1 MPVSPRR
8 RSLRRSRRAVP
19 GYKAATGKC
28 SGRARRGGE
37 RLGPAQPHLGQVVER
52 GDTHVLVDMLRSGED
67 VPPAVAGEALLH
79 GRLARE
85 RRCRPGGRDEVVTA
99 HPGGSYNHPSPLG
112 RPNTPT
118 PLALGRGPIGGEP
131 CPMCA
136 REHHDHDQ
144 EAHNAPRV
152 ALVRLRRA
160 LGACKAARAQQGAGP
175 RRRLVQGD
183 RALQRVTKVVRP

>member
-1 MPVSPRR
+1 MRPSRVDDLFVDQDEPYPDIRQQPGSAPGQLDEAGNASGPRSPI
-8 RSLRRSRRAVP
+8 SAKSSS
-19 GYKAATGKC
+19 AATLTFWSIC
-28 SGRARRGGE
+28 C
-37 RLGPAQPHLGQVVER
+37 
-52 GDTHVLVDMLRSGED
+52 RSGED

-112 RPNTPT
+112 RPNTPA
-118 PLALGRGPIGGEP
+118 PLALGRGPIGGER

-175 RRRLVQGD
+175 PRRLVQGD

>member
-1 MPVSPRR
+1 MRPSRVDDLFVDQDEPYPDIRQQPGSAPGQLDEAGNASGPR
-8 RSLRRSRRAVP
+8 
-19 GYKAATGKC
+19 
-28 SGRARRGGE
+28 
-37 RLGPAQPHLGQVVER
+37 QPHLGQVVER
-52 GDTHVLVDMLRSGED
+52 GDTHVLVDMLSQRR
-67 VPPAVAGEALLH
+67 
-79 GRLARE
+79 GRTTGRRGGGALARSARPRAPLPSWRP
-85 RRCRPGGRDEVVTA
+85 RRGCHRTPRRLVQSSQPSWSAQHPDATRPW
-99 HPGGSYNHPSPLG
+99 P
-112 RPNTPT
+112 RPNRRRT
-118 PLALGRGPIGGEP
+118 

-175 RRRLVQGD
+175 PRRLVQGD